1 MEAQSRSGNVPRG
14 QLQERNQLLR
24 ASPLSLWHSKNG
36 LVHVATEARY
46 IHKGK
51 RTGVGHAGLK
61 KTAVQAILERTTPS
75 KHSRVALK
83 KTLVAT
89 AWLTMPS
96 LTGSL

>member
-1 MEAQSRSGNVPRG
+1 
-14 QLQERNQLLR
+14 
-24 ASPLSLWHSKNG
+24 
-36 LVHVATEARY
+36 
-46 IHKGK
+46 
-51 RTGVGHAGLK
+51 
-61 KTAVQAILERTTPS
+61 VQAILERTTPS